1 MHILVRNYS
10 KCSAVMKPRLQFALD
25 AIKKEQLKSQVNHP
39 KINWYPGHIAKAE
52 RELKEYI
59 KKVDVVVEVRDARI
73 PNATTHPM
81 VPEWVHGRKL
91 IVALMRIDQAPHRAL
106 NDWRAY
112 FQRQPPHTGM
122 PVSEVH
128 FIDGRRSLGV
138 DGLRKAILASATTLN
153 AKREA
158 LGIAPRPVRALVIGF
173 PNTGKSTLINKILCK
188 KIARCADKPG
198 VTRSLHWVRIG
209 GDDSERG
216 IIDLLDSP
224 GIIPTNHFNQS
235 NAMKLAVC
243 NDIGTASYQPDA
255 AAIALCDYINEIY
268 RFNHQYVDM
277 ELLENR
283 FKVPFYSMTGHDI
296 VSSFAARAFHDNMTL
311 AANKILTD
319 FRKGHLGYICLDAPQ
334 RQYRLVD
341 TQLAPDEEAEDA
353 SNRNNRDELEVGNL
367 GILRPKTDR
376 GAFDGW

>member
-1 MHILVRNYS
+1 MAELRFLNSLMPLHKTNVRSYS
-10 KCSAVMKPRLQFALD
+10 KCSLLLKPRLQFALN
-25 AIKKEQLKSQVNHP
+25 AMKKDQLANSPAYP

-73 PNATTHPM
+73 PNATTHPL
-81 VPEWVHGRKL
+81 VPEWVRGKKL

-112 FQRQPPHTGM
+112 FQQYPPHVGV

-138 DGLRKAILASATTLN
+138 DSLRKEILTSATTLN
-153 AKREA
+153 VKREA
-158 LGIAPRPVRALVIGF
+158 LGIAPRPVRALIIGF

-188 KIARCADKPG
+188 KVARSGDKPG
-198 VTRSLHWVRIG
+198 LTRSMQWVRIG
-209 GDDSERG
+209 GDDEERG

-224 GIIPTNHFNQS
+224 GIIPANHFNQS
-235 NAMKLAVC
+235 DAMKLAVC
-243 NDIGTASYQPDA
+243 NDIGTASYEPDLA
-255 AAIALCDYINEIY
+255 AMALCDYINEIY
-268 RFNHQYVDM
+268 RYNHQYVDM

-283 FKVPFYSMTGHDI
+283 FKIPFYSMTGYDI
-296 VSSFAARAFHDNMTL
+296 VSSFAARAFHDDITL

-319 FRKGHLGYICLDAPQ
+319 FRKSQFI
-334 RQYRLVD
+334 
-341 TQLAPDEEAEDA
+341 T
-353 SNRNNRDELEVGNL
+353 S
-367 GILRPKTDR
+367 
-376 GAFDGW
+376 